1 MSITLLMDFQ
11 FNLRGTALEHRE
23 ASALLQASTPKTKQ
37 PFSIDLEKLIDVK
50 ILDANKLFS
59 MSVEQ
64 QNPVLASL
72 AVKLAMENKKTPT
85 TKLAFTSKKKTTKL
99 VATPVKT
106 PPKKVTKTTDDIIDY
121 LLTHSSYRCCG
132 AAMLLLKGD
141 TQEWQALRDIAIS
154 VVNEAADDLKLP
166 LSSPLF
172 KGFTLDAVTDTLVPI
187 ESNQATRRC
196 DTYYVSP
203 LYLSLRSGLM
213 FCLEHD
219 LVRISENWTTGSRN
233 EEYNEKSGHLKRR
246 YYVYKLTEF
255 GDKLCSIWSDM
266 DKYFYNYYT
275 PKSGTNR

>member
-1 MSITLLMDFQ
+1 MDFQ

-72 AVKLAMENKKTPT
+72 AVKLAIENKKTPT
-85 TKLAFTSKKKTTKL
+85 TKLAVASKKKATTKI

-106 PPKKVTKTTDDIIDY
+106 PPKKAAKTTDDIIDY
-121 LLTHSSYRCCG
+121 LLMHPSYRCCG
-132 AAMLLLKGD
+132 AAMLLLRGNTKD
-141 TQEWQALRDIAIS
+141 WQAIRDVAIS

-166 LSSPLF
+166 LSSPLY
-172 KGFTLDAVTDTLVPI
+172 KGFTLDAETDTLIPI

-203 LYLSLRSGLM
+203 MYISLRAGLM
-213 FCLEHD
+213 FCIEHN
-219 LVRISENWTTGSRN
+219 LVSISENWTIGSRN

-246 YYVYKLTEF
+246 YYLYKLTEL
-255 GDKLCSIWSDM
+255 GEKLCSSWSDM
-266 DKYFYNYYT
+266 DKYIYNYYT